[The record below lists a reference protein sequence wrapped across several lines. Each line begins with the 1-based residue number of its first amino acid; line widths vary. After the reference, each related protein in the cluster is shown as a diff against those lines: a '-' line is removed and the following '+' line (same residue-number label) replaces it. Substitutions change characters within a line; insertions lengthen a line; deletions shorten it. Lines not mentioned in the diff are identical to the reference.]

1 MTIKDIL
8 VHLDGDKVD
17 GSTLSLAAEQAR
29 RFGARLTG
37 LFARKEV
44 SPTAMVARQ
53 PSNTL
58 LAQADAA
65 RVAFEAA
72 TQGLQTRWWQI
83 VHGAEN
89 DLLGE
94 AVFCSHYVDLVI
106 VSQPAAYGKHVP
118 ETMVEQIILNSGRPV
133 LVVPVDYKTRP
144 LGRTVVIGWRSGK
157 QAARALHDC
166 LPLVADSEQV
176 LVASV
181 RGFTPMDKTMPQV
194 NIIDHLEAH
203 GLKVTGERVNTEG
216 LGVMDSLLSRA
227 YDIDA
232 DLLVIG
238 GHPGK
243 TLSFSGKA
251 GAGTRHIL
259 AHAGIPVL
267 FSC

>member
-1 MTIKDIL
+1 MNIKDIL
-8 VHLDGDKVD
+8 VHLDGDNVD
-17 GSTLSLAAEQAR
+17 SATLAVAAGQAR

-44 SPTAMVARQ
+44 SPTAVVARQ

-58 LAQADAA
+58 LAQADTA
-65 RVAFEAA
+65 RQAFEAA
-72 TQGLQTRWWQI
+72 TKGLDTRWWQI
-83 VHGAEN
+83 IHGGDA
-89 DLLGE
+89 DLLSE
-94 AVFCSHYVDLVI
+94 AVFCSHYVDLVV

-133 LVVPVDYKTRP
+133 LVVPVEYKDRP
-144 LGRTVVIGWRSGK
+144 LGKTVVLGWRAAK

-166 LPLVADSEQV
+166 LPLIDGAEQV

-181 RGFTPMDKTMPQV
+181 RGFTPMDQTLPQV
-194 NIIDHLEAH
+194 DIIDHLRVH
-203 GLKVTGERVNTEG
+203 GLPVTGERVNTEG

-238 GHPGK
+238 AHPGRS
-243 TLSFSGKA
+243 LSFSGKA

-259 AHAGIPVL
+259 AHASIPVL

>member
-1 MTIKDIL
+1 MNIKDIL
-8 VHLDGDKVD
+8 VHLDGDSVD
-17 GSTLSLAAEQAR
+17 SGTLTLAVAQAK

-37 LFARKEV
+37 LFARKEI

-58 LAQADAA
+58 LAQAEAA
-65 RVAFEAA
+65 RKAFETA
-72 TQGLQTRWWQI
+72 TAGLQTRWWQV
-83 VHGAEN
+83 VHGAET
-89 DLLGE
+89 DLLSE
-94 AVFCSHYVDLVI
+94 TVFCSHYVDLVI
-106 VSQPAAYGKHVP
+106 VSQPAAYGNHVP

-133 LVVPVDYKTRP
+133 LVVPVDYKDRP
-144 LGRTVVIGWRSGK
+144 VGKHVVIGWRSAK

-166 LPLVADSEQV
+166 LPLVEGAEQV

-181 RGFTPMDKTMPQV
+181 RGFSPMDKTLPQV
-194 NIIDHLEAH
+194 DIIDHLRTH
-203 GLKVTGERVNTEG
+203 GLPVTGERVNTEG

-238 GHPGK
+238 GHPGRS
-243 TLSFSGKA
+243 LSFSGKA

-259 AHAGIPVL
+259 AHSSIPVL

>member
-1 MTIKDIL
+1 MKIKDIL
-8 VHLDGDKVD
+8 VHLDGDNVD
-17 GSTLSLAAEQAR
+17 SGTLALAVAQAK

-37 LFARKEV
+37 LFARKEI
-44 SPTAMVARQ
+44 STTAMVARQ
-53 PSNTL
+53 PSGTL

-65 RVAFEAA
+65 RKAFETAA
-72 TQGLQTRWWQI
+72 AGLDTRWWQI
-83 VHGAEN
+83 VHGAEA
-89 DLLGE
+89 DLLSE
-94 AVFCSHYVDLVI
+94 AVFCSHYVDLVV
-106 VSQPAAYGKHVP
+106 VSQPAAYGKNIP

-133 LVVPVDYKTRP
+133 LVVPVEYTHRP
-144 LGRTVVIGWRSGK
+144 LGKQVVIGWRSGK

-166 LPLVADSEQV
+166 LPLVDGAEQV

-181 RGFTPMDKTMPQV
+181 RGFSPMDKTMPQV
-194 NIIDHLEAH
+194 DIIDHLRIH
-203 GLKVTGERVNTEG
+203 GLPVTGERVNTEG

-238 GHPGK
+238 GHVGK

-259 AHAGIPVL
+259 AHASIPVL

>member
-1 MTIKDIL
+1 MNIKDIL
-8 VHLDGDKVD
+8 VHLDGDAVD
-17 GSTLSLAAEQAR
+17 SGSLALAVAQAK

-37 LFARKEV
+37 LFARKEI
-44 SPTAMVARQ
+44 SPTAMVARH

-58 LAQADAA
+58 LAQAEAA
-65 RVAFEAA
+65 RKTFEAA
-72 TQGLQTRWWQI
+72 TTGLDTRWWQI
-83 VHGAEN
+83 IHGAEN

-106 VSQPAAYGKHVP
+106 VSQPAAYGKNVP

-133 LVVPVDYKTRP
+133 LVVPVEYKHRP
-144 LGRTVVIGWRSGK
+144 LGKHVVIGWRSAK

-166 LPLVADSEQV
+166 LPLIDGAEQV

-181 RGFTPMDKTMPQV
+181 RGFSPMDKTLPQV
-194 NIIDHLEAH
+194 DIIDHLRVH
-203 GLKVTGERVNTEG
+203 GLPVSGERVNTEG

-238 GHPGK
+238 GHPGRS
-243 TLSFSGKA
+243 LSFSGKA

-259 AHAGIPVL
+259 AHASIPVL